1 MSIKKEELLRLLK
14 EDEEFRWA
22 VAGFLGYSEVL
33 KRLEGHDR
41 KFNEIVERLGE
52 HDRKFAQIM
61 ERLEEH
67 DKRFVEITERLS
79 EHDRK
84 FNEIMQRLEEHDK
97 KFVEIME
104 RLEAHDR
111 KFDEIV
117 ERLEEHDRKFA
128 EITERLVE
136 HDRKFAEIMQR
147 LEEHDKKFVE
157 IMKRLEEH
165 DEKFDE
171 VARRLEEHDKKFSE
185 LIREI
190 SDIKRELLEIRAYME
205 RFSLTLEEEAREVL
219 ERRLREKGV
228 NVKLEPL
235 IMPEVEI
242 DIYGA
247 TEEVCVVGEAST
259 RAGARIIEAIDRR
272 IEDLK
277 RKHPEL
283 LRPKLIKV
291 VYTMWATEDTIEE
304 ASGRDVWLVKTMQ
317 ELTPLKM
324 VEI

>member
-1 MSIKKEELLRLLK
+1 MDAYLGDPSGCGNPMDIKKELLRLLK

-41 KFNEIVERLGE
+41 KFNEIVERLEE
-52 HDRKFAQIM
+52 HDRKFVQIM

-165 DEKFDE
+165 D
-171 VARRLEEHDKKFSE
+171 KKFGE

>member
-1 MSIKKEELLRLLK
+1 MDAYLGDPSGCGNPMSIKKEELLRLLK

-41 KFNEIVERLGE
+41 KFNEIVG
-52 HDRKFAQIM
+52 
-61 ERLEEH
+61 RLEEH
-67 DKRFVEITERLS
+67 DR
-79 EHDRK
+79 
-84 FNEIMQRLEEHDK
+84 

-104 RLEAHDR
+104 RLEEHDR

-117 ERLEEHDRKFA
+117 ERLEEHDK
-128 EITERLVE
+128 
-136 HDRKFAEIMQR
+136 
-147 LEEHDKKFVE
+147 
-157 IMKRLEEH
+157 
-165 DEKFDE
+165 KFDE

-190 SDIKRELLEIRAYME
+190 SDIKREILEIRAYME
-205 RFSLTLEEEAREVL
+205 RFSLTLEEEAREIL

-235 IMPEVEI
+235 IMPGVEL

-247 TEEVCVVGEAST
+247 TEEVCVIGEAST

-272 IEDLK
+272 IEDFK
-277 RKHPEL
+277 RRHPEL
-283 LRPKLIKV
+283 LRPKLVKV
-291 VYTMWATEDTIEE
+291 VYTMWATEDAIEE
-304 ASGRDVWLVKTMQ
+304 ASRKNVWLVKAMR
-317 ELTPLKM
+317 ELTPFRVVKA
-324 VEI
+324 ETT

>member
-1 MSIKKEELLRLLK
+1 MDIKKELLRLLK

-41 KFNEIVERLGE
+41 KFNEIVERLEE
-52 HDRKFAQIM
+52 HDRKFVQIM

-165 DEKFDE
+165 D
-171 VARRLEEHDKKFSE
+171 KKFGE

>member
-1 MSIKKEELLRLLK
+1 MDAYLGDPSGCGNPMDIKKELLRLLK

-41 KFNEIVERLGE
+41 KFNEIVERLEE
-52 HDRKFAQIM
+52 HDRKFVQIM

-165 DEKFDE
+165 D
-171 VARRLEEHDKKFSE
+171 KKFGE

-247 TEEVCVVGEAST
+247 TEEVCVIGEAST